1 MMTKSGKG
9 ATVQLTSLLQNCAKS
24 LWSRGAVLADIR
36 PWGAR
41 DLAYR
46 IRKQSENHYSA
57 QYVSMDVYCSPPTL
71 HQLEGQLRTSPHV
84 LRYLTFKKS
93 SLPAFDK
100 EARNPFRPKRPEGAI
115 DLEADATERAKW
127 EYVRLPAAEPAP
139 AVPPFPFRLPCRA
152 RAHPL
157 AWPSALPHLIA
168 TQLCA
173 SPACVARYRNLVMQ
187 RVFEGRTK
195 QELVA
200 EALSRH
206 RFQKAHAASAA
217 AVAALE
223 EASFDG
229 AGGSRIRVA
238 DLRPTGEL
246 LEGDGG
252 GEGSGGGSGSG
263 GGA

>member
-1 MMTKSGKG
+1 MAPLYEVVMMTKSGKG

-100 EARNPFRPKRPEGAI
+100 EARNPFLPKRPEGAI

-127 EYVRLPAAEPAP
+127 E
-139 AVPPFPFRLPCRA
+139 
-152 RAHPL
+152 
-157 AWPSALPHLIA
+157 
-168 TQLCA
+168 
-173 SPACVARYRNLVMQ
+173 
-187 RVFEGRTK
+187 
-195 QELVA
+195 
-200 EALSRH
+200 
-206 RFQKAHAASAA
+206 
-217 AVAALE
+217 
-223 EASFDG
+223 
-229 AGGSRIRVA
+229 
-238 DLRPTGEL
+238 
-246 LEGDGG
+246 
-252 GEGSGGGSGSG
+252 
-263 GGA
+263 

>member
-100 EARNPFRPKRPEGAI
+100 EARNPFLPKRPEGAI

-139 AVPPFPFRLPCRA
+139 NVPPFPFRLPCRA

-157 AWPSALPHLIA
+157 AWLSALLH
-168 TQLCA
+168 LCA
-173 SPACVARYRNLVMQ
+173 SPHISARRL
-187 RVFEGRTK
+187 
-195 QELVA
+195 
-200 EALSRH
+200 
-206 RFQKAHAASAA
+206 HAWPGTA
-217 AVAALE
+217 
-223 EASFDG
+223 
-229 AGGSRIRVA
+229 IW
-238 DLRPTGEL
+238 
-246 LEGDGG
+246 
-252 GEGSGGGSGSG
+252 
-263 GGA
+263 

>member
-1 MMTKSGKG
+1 MAPLYEVVMMTKSGKG

-100 EARNPFRPKRPEGAI
+100 EARNPFLPKRPEGAI

-127 EYVRLPAAEPAP
+127 EYVRTAI
-139 AVPPFPFRLPCRA
+139 
-152 RAHPL
+152 
-157 AWPSALPHLIA
+157 W
-168 TQLCA
+168 
-173 SPACVARYRNLVMQ
+173 
-187 RVFEGRTK
+187 
-195 QELVA
+195 
-200 EALSRH
+200 
-206 RFQKAHAASAA
+206 
-217 AVAALE
+217 
-223 EASFDG
+223 
-229 AGGSRIRVA
+229 
-238 DLRPTGEL
+238 
-246 LEGDGG
+246 
-252 GEGSGGGSGSG
+252 
-263 GGA
+263 

>member
-1 MMTKSGKG
+1 M
-9 ATVQLTSLLQNCAKS
+9 
-24 LWSRGAVLADIR
+24 
-36 PWGAR
+36 
-41 DLAYR
+41 
-46 IRKQSENHYSA
+46 
-57 QYVSMDVYCSPPTL
+57 
-71 HQLEGQLRTSPHV
+71 
-84 LRYLTFKKS
+84 
-93 SLPAFDK
+93 
-100 EARNPFRPKRPEGAI
+100 
-115 DLEADATERAKW
+115 
-127 EYVRLPAAEPAP
+127 
-139 AVPPFPFRLPCRA
+139 
-152 RAHPL
+152 
-157 AWPSALPHLIA
+157 
-168 TQLCA
+168 
-173 SPACVARYRNLVMQ
+173 VMQ

-238 DLRPTGEL
+238 DLRPTGEV
-246 LEGDGG
+246 LEGEGG